1 MISVGYVI
9 VMLIRKCAIEKIS
22 NWHPRLF
29 LELHVV
35 ACVAVM
41 RLYSA
46 SPAMF
51 EVTCENI
58 ASDWLGED
66 TQFMLEVSW
75 SDETERNAERLR
87 ATIQTKPIVEM
98 AASALAFVLTP
109 HIVNLG
115 QLDVM
120 NYGDRA
126 DYRSL
131 DMQSVLEISGTET
144 LSELARRHREKVS
157 QALENPFGLDAYVVV
172 CAFSSSGHHIR
183 FSYHRWK
190 EEADA

>member
-1 MISVGYVI
+1 MISVGYI
-9 VMLIRKCAIEKIS
+9 IGMLIRKCAIEKIS

-41 RLYSA
+41 RSYSA
-46 SPAMF
+46 SPAVF
-51 EVTCENI
+51 DITCENI

-66 TQFMLEVSW
+66 TRFTLEVSW
-75 SDETERNAERLR
+75 SEETERNAERLR

-144 LSELARRHREKVS
+144 PSELARRHREKIS
-157 QALENPFGLDAYVVV
+157 QALENPFGFDAYIVV
-172 CAFSSSGHHIR
+172 CAFSKTGHQIR
-183 FSYHRWK
+183 FSYHRW
-190 EEADA
+190 EE

>member
-1 MISVGYVI
+1 MISVGYI
-9 VMLIRKCAIEKIS
+9 IGMLIRKCAIEKIS

-41 RLYSA
+41 RSYSA
-46 SPAMF
+46 SPAVF
-51 EVTCENI
+51 DITCENI

-66 TQFMLEVSW
+66 TRFTLEVSW
-75 SDETERNAERLR
+75 SEETERNAERLR

-144 LSELARRHREKVS
+144 PSELARRHREKIS

-172 CAFSSSGHHIR
+172 CSFSSSGHHIR